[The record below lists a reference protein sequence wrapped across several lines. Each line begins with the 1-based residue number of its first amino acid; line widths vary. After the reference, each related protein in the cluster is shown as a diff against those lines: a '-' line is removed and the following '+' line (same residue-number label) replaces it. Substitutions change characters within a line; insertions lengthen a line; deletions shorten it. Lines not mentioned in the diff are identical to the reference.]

1 LHGLLLFRPG
11 KMAISNEKIDKFADQ
26 MLKRILILIFCLPTL
41 LLAQTLKGTVTDKN
55 NAPIEAVNVSVIGK
69 QMGSSTNEKGE
80 YQLHLKANRSFVIS
94 FTFIGYKPIKIRI
107 PMLKMGQ
114 DYVLNQQMIKQSF
127 IKEEIIIQDKQSRK
141 KTLSRIKPKHAAII
155 PSSIGGVEA
164 LLKTLPGVSSANE
177 LSAQYSVRGGNFDEN
192 LVYVNGIEVYR
203 PFLVRS
209 GQQEGLSFI
218 NPDLVGSILFSAG
231 GFDAKYGDKMSSVLD
246 IKYKTP
252 KRFGASANFSLLGGS
267 AHFEGKSKNNRFSFL
282 TGIRR
287 KTTQYILGSLDT
299 EADYKPVFTDIQTF
313 INYEI
318 GTDWSVSFLGNISNN
333 TYQMVPK
340 NRDTEFGT
348 LNEALKL
355 TIYFDGQEIDTYK
368 TYFGALSSSY
378 HPNDKLQLKFTTSAF
393 RTLEQENFDIMGQY
407 WLYQLDNS
415 LGSDNFGDVKYDRG
429 VGTYINHARN
439 SLTATVLNFQ
449 HGGIFNSKEANIQWG
464 FRVQKEEIEDKIS
477 EWNLID
483 SAGFTLP
490 HTPDSVGY
498 DPVLQ
503 APLIVSVN
511 DLLKTTIHLSSF
523 RNSAY
528 LQYSKD
534 IGNFSLTSGFRGN
547 YWSFNEELVLSPRVS
562 LAYIPNW
569 EKDVVF
575 KAAAGIYYQPAFYK
589 ELRDFEGNINREI
602 KAQKSI
608 HYIVGADYLFYSW
621 GRPFKWVSEIYY
633 KQLENLIPY
642 KVDNV
647 RIRYLSN
654 EIANGYA
661 TGIDMKINGEF
672 VPGIE
677 SWVSMSVM
685 KTEEDIVGDYY
696 TDENGNQKEAGF
708 IPRPTDQR
716 VNFSL
721 FFQDYIPRNPSYKMH
736 LNLVYGTGL
745 TFGPPKSEKHQ
756 DILRIPP
763 YRRVDIGFSKEI
775 IKEGERKKGFF
786 KHFNSIWL
794 SLEVFNLLQINNTVS
809 YLWVSDVSGRQYAV
823 PNYLTARQINAKLIF
838 SF

>member
-1 LHGLLLFRPG
+1 
-11 KMAISNEKIDKFADQ
+11 MATSNEKIKFAVQ
-26 MLKRILILIFCLPTL
+26 MLKQIFILIFFVPNLM
-41 LLAQTLKGTVTDKN
+41 LAQTLKGIVTDKN

-94 FTFIGYKPIKIRI
+94 FTFIGYQPIKIRI

-439 SLTATVLNFQ
+439 SLNATVLNFQ
-449 HGGIFNSKEANIQWG
+449 HSGIFNSKEANIQWG

-498 DPVLQ
+498 ENPVLQ

-589 ELRDFEGNINREI
+589 ELRDFEGNINRDI

-677 SWVSMSVM
+677 SWASMSVL

-696 TDENGNQKEAGF
+696 TDANGNEKEAGY

-775 IKEGERKKGFF
+775 IKEGERKKGFC

-823 PNYLTARQINAKLIF
+823 PNYLTARQINIKLIF

>member
-1 LHGLLLFRPG
+1 MLGLNLFKHGE
-11 KMAISNEKIDKFADQ
+11 MATSNEKIKFAAQ
-26 MLKRILILIFCLPTL
+26 MLKQIFILIFFIPNLM
-41 LLAQTLKGTVTDKN
+41 LAQTLKGIVTDKN

-94 FTFIGYKPIKIRI
+94 FTFIGYQPIKIRI

-439 SLTATVLNFQ
+439 SLNATVLNFQ
-449 HGGIFNSKEANIQWG
+449 HSGIFNSKEANIQWG

-498 DPVLQ
+498 ENPVLQ

-547 YWSFNEELVLSPRVS
+547 YWSCNEELVLSPRVS
-562 LAYIPNW
+562 LACIPNW

-677 SWVSMSVM
+677 SWASMSVM

-696 TDENGNQKEAGF
+696 TDANGNEKEAGY

-745 TFGPPKSEKHQ
+745 TFGPPKSEKYQ

-775 IKEGERKKGFF
+775 IKEGEKKKGFF
-786 KHFNSIWL
+786 KHFDAIWL
-794 SLEVFNLLQINNTVS
+794 SLEAFNLLQINNTVS